1 MLMKKLILLAVMAV
15 IMLSVNAQ
23 VPVRNS
29 IVLQPVDSLTL
40 EKVTKIENSLSGY
53 YKENRN
59 SQFFILLGSALV
71 TAGYI
76 FNDQLKGEVNVLPI
90 VGGISS
96 LVGGILYL
104 DSFKYLNP
112 KRKTKV
118 NLDNW

>member
-1 MLMKKLILLAVMAV
+1 MKKLILLAVMAV

-59 SQFFILLGSALV
+59 SQFFILLGSALI